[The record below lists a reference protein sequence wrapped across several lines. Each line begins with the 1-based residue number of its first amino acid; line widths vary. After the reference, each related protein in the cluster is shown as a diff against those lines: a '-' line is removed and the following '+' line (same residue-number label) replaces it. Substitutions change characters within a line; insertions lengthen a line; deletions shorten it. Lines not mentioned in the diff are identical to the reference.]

1 MAFLR
6 SSIRTPDYGL
16 NGVVTVSSVAT
27 GTNTSSDVLS
37 TADAKSWMKIETSD
51 DDSLIASL
59 VAETINTVEQ
69 QYSFQLIE
77 KTVTVEY
84 ETYSARVD
92 LPLFPVQSVSSV
104 KTINY
109 EGTETILTAGDD
121 FYLTGDT
128 LVFNTVHG
136 YDAPYQRLRLKVVY
150 TAGFT
155 SIPSGITV
163 GLKKAVLSG
172 YEDRQDLVEGS
183 VSVLPNSSKTYFKK
197 YTKFI

>member
-1 MAFLR
+1 
-6 SSIRTPDYGL
+6 
-16 NGVVTVSSVAT
+16 
-27 GTNTSSDVLS
+27 
-37 TADAKSWMKIETSD
+37 MKVETSD

-59 VAETINTVEQ
+59 VTETINTVEQ

-77 KTVTVEY
+77 KTVTAEY
-84 ETYSARVD
+84 ETYAARVD

-104 KTINY
+104 KTINH
-109 EGTETILTAGDD
+109 EGTETTLTAGND

-163 GLKKAVLSG
+163 GLKKAVLSA

>member
-37 TADAKSWMKIETSD
+37 TADAKSWMKVETSD

-59 VAETINTVEQ
+59 VTETINTVEQ

-104 KTINY
+104 KTINH

-163 GLKKAVLSG
+163 GLKKAVLSA